1 MPLVF
6 DSLYITAA
14 LLGTP
19 YILARMFTSERFR
32 SGLSQ
37 RLGSLPPRDGGR
49 PCFWVHAASVGEV
62 NTAAALVRALEK
74 EYTDWDIIISTSTN
88 TGFLAAK
95 KRFENKLIIYFPLD
109 LSCINRKAFELL
121 KPSCIVLV
129 ELEIWPNFM
138 VETAE
143 REIPLV
149 LVNGRISERSRKIFK
164 AMGVLSNT
172 FFEAL
177 SAPDNVYCVR
187 TQADAS
193 RFLELSIPE
202 DKVVITGN
210 MKYDN
215 LPIDIPDSTKEVL
228 RQSFRIGPK
237 DTVLV
242 GGSTHPGEEEILL
255 RILKTLKAN
264 IPGLRLILV
273 PRHIE
278 RAKEVEGLITGL
290 GFSPARKSL
299 LDKTGSFDSEPCE
312 TVVLVDTI
320 GDLTSVY
327 SIADCVF
334 VGKSLKGKG
343 GQNIMEPAALARP
356 TVFGPNMSNFK
367 EEMHLLSEADA
378 VKIVRNERELLGT
391 VKEILKDPQKAKE
404 MGVRAREAV
413 LRQRGATSR
422 NLEILRKNLK
432 RRKLINEKRQTSV
445 HI

>member
-14 LLGTP
+14 ILGTP

-49 PCFWVHAASVGEV
+49 HCFWVHAASVGEV
-62 NTAAALVRALEK
+62 NTAAALIVALEK
-74 EYTDWDIIISTSTN
+74 EYADWDIIISTSTN
-88 TGFLAAK
+88 TGFSAAK
-95 KRFENKLIIYFPLD
+95 KRFENKPIVYFPLD

-138 VETAE
+138 VETAK
-143 REIPLV
+143 RKIPLV
-149 LVNGRISERSRKIFK
+149 LVNGRISERSRKVFK
-164 AMGVLSNT
+164 AMGVLSNA
-172 FFEAL
+172 FSKAL

-187 TQADAS
+187 TRADAS
-193 RFLELSIPE
+193 RFLELGVPE
-202 DKVVITGN
+202 DSVAVTGN

-215 LPIDIPDSTKEVL
+215 LPMDIPDGTKEAL
-228 RQSFRIGPK
+228 RRSFRIGPK
-237 DTVLV
+237 DAVLV

-255 RILKTLKAN
+255 RVLKTLKAN

-278 RAKEVEGLITGL
+278 RAKEVEGLITGM

-299 LDKTGSFDSEPCE
+299 LDKTGGFDSEPCE

-320 GDLTSVY
+320 GDLTSIY

-334 VGKSLKGKG
+334 VGKSLKGRG

-356 TVFGPNMSNFK
+356 TVFGPNMSNF
-367 EEMHLLSEADA
+367 EEETHLLSEADA
-378 VKIVRNERELLGT
+378 VKIVRNEQELLGT
-391 VKEILKDPQKAKE
+391 IKDILKGPQKAKE

-432 RRKLINEKRQTSV
+432 RRNLINEKRQTSV